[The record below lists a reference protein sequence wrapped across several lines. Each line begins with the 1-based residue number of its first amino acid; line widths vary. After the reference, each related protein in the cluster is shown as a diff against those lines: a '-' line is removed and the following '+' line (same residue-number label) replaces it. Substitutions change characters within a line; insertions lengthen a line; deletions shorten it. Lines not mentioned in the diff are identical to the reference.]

1 MKRSLL
7 FFVLVALLSV
17 SGKSYADDAVARIY
31 AYDLN
36 RTESGDN
43 YTFTF
48 KANEVPTSAA
58 LVFYSASTG
67 RKMAEKALSGPFVKG
82 ENSVTLSKSELLG
95 GGEMYWGIKLSADA
109 ITSFGKVF
117 ESSKTYNRLHAT
129 VDNSPESDY
138 FQRIYMTNNGTVGK
152 GIFIYNQDYT
162 EVNTSV
168 LTAGL
173 TWGSPARLDVDAYG
187 KVWISD
193 WSDGDAA
200 GVWIL
205 DPKNTS
211 SVSQFFDF
219 ATKTSKGQYKNASGV
234 EIGEGNPAVGVF
246 GEGKDMIVYVAG
258 EEGGT
263 TLKKNGLNIYHVGQ
277 SDGSVLYKWN
287 VAPSVIANIK
297 DNDNG
302 TFSYG
307 TTSHGVFMGQN
318 RSANQNAS
326 GNYAAMFYDNS
337 GTQRWNSNTTNHPEI
352 NGCNGSGL
360 GVSWDEKRMA
370 MVDASSHLLVYDIT
384 WNGDVPSLSLAGTYN
399 LDKSF
404 AGTIDFDYAGNIVAT
419 LGSAYGASTMNGKLY
434 VYALP
439 TNDNSCTVPAKKSL
453 KISKPL
459 SGSYNIGGENADF
472 ASLAAACK
480 AINEIGIEGDVTLLI
495 CANLTEPVN
504 PVLRNG
510 TNYSITIRPDQD
522 ADRKISFT
530 SSTDNYGPS
539 GAFIIG
545 GVRETISGHDT
556 IAWNTGL
563 TNNII
568 INGYA
573 EGSSTRRLT
582 FDTPSGHANSFP
594 ILFYGDVHNS
604 KIINCIVHNTK
615 SSGTT
620 AITIRTANMSK
631 LASGTPDKRPENI
644 LVENNIIAPTKNGQ
658 GVVINGTGAT
668 NKGDGAPIGTII
680 RNNKIS
686 ASNRV
691 IFLNGVNG
699 LTIENNELTLNGAAG
714 FNAHAV
720 FGNAQVIGNIVIKN
734 NVFKITTLQTVDADN
749 GAIGIGSSGS
759 ISGRENE
766 VQWIIDNNY
775 FYGMDALASPSGKF
789 KLMYIRAADKT
800 TIRHNTFYIP
810 AFTNTVP
817 MDLVAA
823 KCASAIYFA
832 GTKEYIAQNNIL
844 VCAETA
850 SNVSLIRG
858 TIDKTKTKNNVF
870 FHNGGKCV
878 INAAETVSKTWEE
891 FMSNIA
897 DAGSKWAAPV
907 FSNAA
912 TGDLGI
918 VEANADLMV
927 ARLNDVLKD
936 MFGNDRN
943 NPTYAGACEP
953 VAVTAITG
961 VPATLTLED
970 INDTHT
976 FTATVEPTNTSFPTI
991 TWSSDNESV
1000 ATVSAA
1006 GVVTAQG
1013 AGTATVTATAGGF
1026 SVNCLV
1032 TVNAAHSLSGTYRI
1046 GGANSDFATLHAAC
1060 EQINTYGLKGDA
1072 TLLICADLTESQNSC
1087 LVNTSDYTIT
1097 IRPDADADRTISFT
1111 QASDNVGPSGAFV
1124 IGLSNLAAFTA
1135 IPTKNIVIDGLAS
1148 SEATH
1153 RMTIKTPSTYG
1164 SLAGPII
1171 FYGHVTNSSIKNC
1184 IVINEM
1190 VHTTKNIYGITFRN
1204 EKNTDN
1210 APEGVL
1216 VENNLVIVTAGKYG
1230 HCINFNG
1237 QEASTKYAGAP
1248 KNNIVRNNELQA
1260 STRAVFLYGA
1270 NGATIEGNTIK
1281 VNYAYSGVINHGVM
1295 GLAQTGIITV
1305 RNNKFLELKTAN
1317 TADENGIRAITAT
1330 GGASKWI
1337 IENNYFGGLEAT
1349 ENVASKNVLLEY
1361 IYCDDLCEIRHNTF
1375 YMPSLSHSPATA
1387 LNSATPVSCVQLKSS
1402 AAHIVKNNIFLS
1414 EETTANNSLISG
1426 TLNDNILS
1434 NVFYHNGGN
1443 AALTS
1448 SGSAIGDLNA
1458 SNKWMPIAF
1467 TESYKLDFESANN
1480 SLIAVTPISGITTDI
1495 EGRTR
1500 TNPTHAGCYE
1510 PSWGLVLNEEA
1521 DDNADAIDAKDGQTM
1536 DVLLKRHF
1544 SVDDG
1549 LYTLVLPF
1557 DLDNEQLE
1565 EAFGV
1570 GYKLSVMQ
1578 TAYFKTS
1585 DALYLK
1591 FGFVDHLEA
1600 GVPCLLRVGN
1610 DVTEDILFRDVTI
1623 DNADPVKNVDNVVEM
1638 RGLYDMTN
1646 VPAAATNY
1654 YLGTDDYLFRYT
1666 TAIDTKAFR
1675 SYFYFPGFATSAPP
1689 RVARVIFREEVATDD
1704 LMIEDAPATAAPEK
1718 IIRDGEMLIIV
1729 DGVEYDMMGRP
1740 RVR

>member
-1 MKRSLL
+1 MIMKRSLL
-7 FFVLVALLSV
+7 FFGLVALLSL

-67 RKMAEKALSGPFVKG
+67 RKIAEKSLSGTFVKG
-82 ENSVTLSKSELLG
+82 ENSVTLSKSQLLG
-95 GGEMYWGIKLSADA
+95 GGEMYWGIKLTADEIESFGQVYADASLTYNRAYANVDTHPESDFFGKVYVADRSSTKENSRLYVYNQSYTRDANGYKLGESVWDFGRFDIAENGKLYLSDYGDAHSGCYIVNPSDLSHANQFFAGTRAASGLFTYNSIETGSSLAAVHIYNEGANAKMFAVAEDYTGNYNGFPVAIYNIGNSDGSLKETWQTAPTKLFSTLGNAAQNFEIRGCEKGAWVATSRGSGQNNASATSLRFYDMNGNCTYTSSDHTDVINGSFGGGFTITDDGNTMYLVNGNGNILELTISWSGSTPTLTLQTTHTTAFNA
-109 ITSFGKVF
+109 ITS
-117 ESSKTYNRLHAT
+117 
-129 VDNSPESDY
+129 
-138 FQRIYMTNNGTVGK
+138 I
-152 GIFIYNQDYT
+152 
-162 EVNTSV
+162 NT
-168 LTAGL
+168 
-173 TWGSPARLDVDAYG
+173 
-187 KVWISD
+187 
-193 WSDGDAA
+193 
-200 GVWIL
+200 
-205 DPKNTS
+205 
-211 SVSQFFDF
+211 
-219 ATKTSKGQYKNASGV
+219 
-234 EIGEGNPAVGVF
+234 
-246 GEGKDMIVYVAG
+246 
-258 EEGGT
+258 
-263 TLKKNGLNIYHVGQ
+263 
-277 SDGSVLYKWN
+277 
-287 VAPSVIANIK
+287 
-297 DNDNG
+297 
-302 TFSYG
+302 
-307 TTSHGVFMGQN
+307 
-318 RSANQNAS
+318 
-326 GNYAAMFYDNS
+326 
-337 GTQRWNSNTTNHPEI
+337 
-352 NGCNGSGL
+352 
-360 GVSWDEKRMA
+360 
-370 MVDASSHLLVYDIT
+370 
-384 WNGDVPSLSLAGTYN
+384 
-399 LDKSF
+399 
-404 AGTIDFDYAGNIVAT
+404 DYAGNLVVTAGSNFKAT
-419 LGSAYGASTMNGKLY
+419 NANNQLKLV
-434 VYALP
+434 VYTLP

-453 KISKPL
+453 KINKPL
-459 SGSYNIGGENADF
+459 SGSYNIGGENADYL
-472 ASLAAACK
+472 SLYDAVNDLEK
-480 AINEIGIEGDVTLLI
+480 FGMSGNVDFVI
-495 CANLTEPVN
+495 CSDLTETQN
-504 PVLRNG
+504 IGL
-510 TNYSITIRPDQD
+510 TNNTDYTLTIRPDGTTK
-522 ADRKISFT
+522 RTIIY
-530 SSTDNYGPS
+530 DNASDNKGPS
-539 GAFIIG
+539 GNIMIG
-545 GVRETISGHDT
+545 CTTAALVSTDATIQWASTDT
-556 IAWNTGL
+556 K
-563 TNNII
+563 NII
-568 INGYA
+568 IDGSYNDDNQQHLEIQGGKVGGVIVVYYGYVTN
-573 EGSSTRRLT
+573 SVVRNCRLVSNRT
-582 FDTPSGHANSFP
+582 TNAAYVAHFRSEKNSA
-594 ILFYGDVHNS
+594 GNS
-604 KIINCIVHNTK
+604 AK
-615 SSGTT
+615 
-620 AITIRTANMSK
+620 
-631 LASGTPDKRPENI
+631 
-644 LVENNIIAPTKNGQ
+644 APTEVGFENCYMETKTSGEQNTIYFNGSQTSNANGKPKDCFVRGCEIITNRNGIQIYGANGAIFEDNTFRLQNGQ
-658 GVVINGTGAT
+658 GGFLSQILYGRTGIT
-668 NKGDGAPIGTII
+668 GTII
-680 RNNKIS
+680 VRRNRFIQVETNNTSSGAYGAQAIT
-686 ASNRV
+686 ASGGATSW
-691 IFLNGVNG
+691 I
-699 LTIENNELTLNGAAG
+699 IENNYFAGLNAKASAAA
-714 FNAHAV
+714 N
-720 FGNAQVIGNIVIKN
+720 KN
-734 NVFKITTLQTVDADN
+734 MRLV
-749 GAIGIGSSGS
+749 
-759 ISGRENE
+759 
-766 VQWIIDNNY
+766 
-775 FYGMDALASPSGKF
+775 
-789 KLMYIRAADKT
+789 YIRCGNPCV
-800 TIRHNTFYIP
+800 IRHNTFYMP
-810 AFTNTVP
+810 SLSYKPSTA
-817 MDLVAA
+817 M
-823 KCASAIYFA
+823 A
-832 GTKEYIAQNNIL
+832 GTTDPISCVYIAAGSPTIQNNIF
-844 VCAETA
+844 VSEEETA
-850 SNVSLIRG
+850 NNSHINGDLNDNVS
-858 TIDKTKTKNNVF
+858 NNVF
-870 FHNGGKCV
+870 YHHGGNCAIIAITTNNVK
-878 INAAETVSKTWEE
+878 KTWAE
-891 FMSNIA
+891 FTAGGAN
-897 DAGSKWAAPV
+897 AGSKWASPV

-936 MFGNDRN
+936 MFDNDRN

-953 VAVTAITG
+953 VAVTAIAG

-991 TWSSDNESV
+991 TWSSNNESV

-1046 GGANSDFATLHAAC
+1046 GGANADFASLHAAC
-1060 EQINTYGLKGDA
+1060 EQINTYGLKDNT

-1087 LVNTSDYTIT
+1087 LVNTSDYTLT
-1097 IRPDADADRTISFT
+1097 IRPDADVDRTISFT

-1148 SEATH
+1148 NEATH

-1190 VHTTKNIYGITFRN
+1190 VHLTKNIYGITFRN

-1349 ENVASKNVLLEY
+1349 ENVASKNVMLEY

-1402 AAHIVKNNIFLS
+1402 AAHIVKNNIFVS
-1414 EETTANNSLISG
+1414 EETTAHNSLISG

-1434 NVFYHNGGN
+1434 NVFYHHGGN

-1448 SGSAIGDLNA
+1448 GESTMDNLDA

-1467 TESYKLDFESANN
+1467 TETYKLDFESANN

-1495 EGRTR
+1495 EGSTR

-1510 PSWGLVLNEEA
+1510 PSWGLILNEESE
-1521 DDNADAIDAKDGQTM
+1521 DNADAIDAKDGQTM

-1544 SVDDG
+1544 LVDDG

-1591 FGFVDHLEA
+1591 FGFVDHLDA

-1623 DNADPVKNVDNVVEM
+1623 DNADPVKNVDNVVQM
-1638 RGLYDMTN
+1638 RGLYDMTE
-1646 VPAAATNY
+1646 VPAAVTNY
-1654 YLGTDDYLFRYT
+1654 YLGTDDYLFRYK

-1689 RVARVIFREEVATDD
+1689 RVARVIFREDVATDD
-1704 LMIEDAPATAAPEK
+1704 LMIEDAPATAVPEK